1 MTSGPTGSV
10 STSTPASVAQPVA
23 QTPSP
28 ARRTDTAATSPAY
41 RIQQRRS
48 TAPKR
53 AIERSCIV
61 CHRRKVRCDKTMPCA
76 GCVRSGVLCCYPS
89 IKRAPRQ
96 SKTTIADIASRLVQL
111 ERTIVA
117 VAGGDGDTN
126 GDKSGGYKSD
136 TAQPSHS
143 TTSGSHSLAAAL
155 ERRAGRGVPTSRSA
169 TLPANHGGDSHSSG
183 TSDRGGTSEDHPS
196 PFHDGT
202 RSKRG
207 AAKREMLLQNAY
219 ASRYINE
226 MLLSKILEANQ
237 EEEFRSALASP
248 KDSEHEAEAVFPQGA
263 SATAAPAI
271 TLFGL
276 VAGGSHRI
284 PCTPSSR
291 DVNANAAF
299 HPPKR
304 QAIQLWNEYLHSVE
318 PMNKVLHVPTAEVC
332 VFTAIHS
339 PEKTDPAFESL
350 LFSIYYATVT
360 SYQPGAYQTA
370 FGEDKAVALDRY
382 RAGMERAL
390 VQARFLEAPS
400 LPTLQALTLF
410 LRMSRAHS
418 PGQSIWVLYGMV
430 VRLAQSIGLHRDGAN
445 FNLTPFESEMRRR
458 VWGHMIK
465 QDDRASEDH
474 GIDIDLADTDV
485 DIQEALN
492 VNDRELHPDMTVL
505 PTPQMRWTE
514 MTLNVCIRR
523 LGTTM
528 AYVTHL
534 VAETKALR
542 RAGGPGSASGL
553 VRHASSPDLP
563 LTEERRRA
571 IMATRNAYVEELLQ
585 QCNMVVPVQRSTSKT
600 VRLIQRKM
608 EFITRL
614 QLAAALATTGAPRR
628 EGANPRCAVASD
640 GVLALAC
647 EVLELNVDIM
657 EDELIQD
664 YRWAA
669 EIYPQYH
676 TLLYVLWHLFVEPIP
691 ACPADKAALRAR
703 AWAVADSMYEMEDAR
718 QARQSARGGRNSKW
732 ALLTMLREK
741 ALRAQAALDG
751 KAMPEN
757 GKNSDSNLDSN
768 STVPPPTDGDDVHTD
783 DDGASA
789 NQAGV
794 PMPMTNGAAPAYV
807 SALAGTLSASGGPA
821 DAAAAAFPSSA
832 PPLDGDSGY
841 AQPAFTDTDMTEF
854 LGDSALGL
862 DMDMD
867 WVRGFMDW
875 NTVEDDFRMRT
886 YDANT

>member
-1 MTSGPTGSV
+1 MASAPTGSM
-10 STSTPASVAQPVA
+10 STSTPASVAQPVV
-23 QTPSP
+23 QTLSP
-28 ARRTDTAATSPAY
+28 ARRADIAAASPAY

-53 AIERSCIV
+53 VVERSCIV

-89 IKRAPRQ
+89 NKRAPRQ

-126 GDKSGGYKSD
+126 EDESGGYESD
-136 TAQPSHS
+136 TARPSHS
-143 TTSGSHSLAAAL
+143 AASGSHSLAAAL
-155 ERRAGRGVPTSRSA
+155 ERRAGRAVPTSRSA
-169 TLPANHGGDSHSSG
+169 TMTSSHGGDSHSSG

-196 PFHDGT
+196 PFRDGSLS
-202 RSKRG
+202 RKG
-207 AAKREMLLQNAY
+207 AAKREMLLHNAY

-226 MLLSKILEANQ
+226 MLLSKILEA

-248 KDSEHEAEAVFPQGA
+248 KDSEQDAEPVFPQGA

-276 VAGGSHRI
+276 VASGCQSI
-284 PCTPSSR
+284 PCTLSSG
-291 DVNANAAF
+291 DANANAAF

-318 PMNKVLHVPTAEVC
+318 PMNKVLHVPTAEVS

-360 SYQPGAYQTA
+360 SYQPAAYQTA

-390 VQARFLEAPS
+390 VQARFLESPS

-474 GIDIDLADTDV
+474 GIDIDLTETDV

-514 MTLNVCIRR
+514 MTLPVCIRR

-542 RAGGPGSASGL
+542 RAGSSGL
-553 VRHASSPDLP
+553 ARHASSPDLP

-585 QCNMVVPVQRSTSKT
+585 QCNMVVPVQRFAYKT

-614 QLAAALATTGAPRR
+614 QLAAALATIGWPRR
-628 EGANPRCAVASD
+628 AGGNPRCAVASD

-647 EVLELNVDIM
+647 EVMELNVDIM

-676 TLLYVLWHLFVEPIP
+676 PLLYVLWHLFVEPIP
-691 ACPADKAALRAR
+691 AYPADKAALRAR

-757 GKNSDSNLDSN
+757 GKTLDSN
-768 STVPPPTDGDDVHTD
+768 SDSTVPPPDDGDDVHTD
-783 DDGASA
+783 DDGTSV
-789 NQAGV
+789 NQSGV
-794 PMPMTNGAAPAYV
+794 SITNGAAPASG
-807 SALAGTLSASGGPA
+807 SALAGTLSALGGPA
-821 DAAAAAFPSSA
+821 DAAAATLPSSA
-832 PPLDGDSGY
+832 PPLDGGSGY
-841 AQPAFTDTDMTEF
+841 VQPTFADADMTEF

-862 DMDMD
+862 DMDVD